1 MTKRKRYT
9 EPTPEHPIMVSEL
22 VDLPDPPRCRGGEI
36 VPTEGR
42 EPIWP
47 VPADEIMPEMISYR
61 DANGALVSG
70 PIPDPEKGVQISE
83 DGYLLSK
90 VIPADKITRI
100 IDWRALGITPLTI
113 QKSASLQFDW
123 NADRSMNNVDNR
135 ERPDPNDLE
144 SMDRF
149 YVTELCHP
157 YNPKPDNKDVFVF
170 YSDIAA
176 LSGTAGY
183 IRLRD
188 GYVWGQLAVWRS

>member
-22 VDLPDPPRCRGGEI
+22 VDLPDPPRVVGGE
-36 VPTEGR
+36 VVATEGR

-47 VPADEIMPEMISYR
+47 V
-61 DANGALVSG
+61 
-70 PIPDPEKGVQISE
+70 PDPEKGVQISE
-83 DGYLLSK
+83 DGYLLKK
-90 VIPADKITRI
+90 VVPADKITRI

-113 QKSASLQFDW
+113 QKSASLKYDW
-123 NADRSMNNVDNR
+123 NVDRSMNNVDNR
-135 ERPDPNDLE
+135 ERPDANDLE

-149 YVTELCHP
+149 YITELCHP

-188 GYVWGQLAVWRS
+188 GYVWGQKVVWRS